1 MSQKMMRLKAS
12 GGVLLAICAALAGCS
27 SRTNVSATAATPSQ
41 FTHVYIT
48 TQAVWFNTNA
58 NATPDDSGWAKFAL
72 KTPVTVDLVTQSNGT
87 LGEVANDLRLAPGTY
102 NSILLLPVDP
112 ALPLTA
118 SATAVSATYNQ
129 EIDYTD
135 AAGTTHP
142 VKLILPNQEKGF
154 IVTGAF
160 KVPVG
165 GSGAGLP
172 LGTGTTS
179 TTNNNN
185 NNTTNNATN
194 LFGSPTTIN
203 PTTNTTGT
211 NSTNKTITVN
221 FGASFN
227 GNRDLH
233 LFNYD
238 GNKLV
243 GAVLSSSGLA
253 ADLQTSGGITG
264 TLSLTS
270 LSSTTPITGV
280 SGRLA
285 VQACAE
291 QLTADGTH
299 HVVIACAPVQTDGTF
314 TIYPLP
320 SATKNPPS
328 YDVVIH
334 GPRLRTIIIKSVVV
348 TTTTPT
354 TTAASTTAGSVA
366 TTTAS
371 GAVSLGTIIPRQTV
385 QFPVTATA
393 NASGVLPAGAAITFY
408 QTLNASNEV
417 PYAIDEVAIDPFSST
432 LLQTPENLS
441 AGAIDSG
448 TYASNGST
456 ITITTTA
463 PREGAGTYAVAATAP
478 LYADGISTGSV
489 PVVAPS
495 TTQGANPADATTNTA
510 VVVPGLTPSNGS
522 SAATITAT
530 ITQASPGT
538 YNQGELI
545 VSHNGA
551 VIGTAA
557 LDNAL
562 ASGASVAVTGLPSG
576 NSYDLSTIVWN
587 SASASTDA
595 PFTYQSVTTPV
606 NLSGGSATAAVT
618 IN

>member
-1 MSQKMMRLKAS
+1 MSQKMMRLKTS

-87 LGEVANDLRLAPGTY
+87 LGEIANDLRLAPGTY
-102 NSILLLPVDP
+102 NSILLLPVAP
-112 ALPLTA
+112 GTALTA
-118 SATAVSATYNQ
+118 SATALSATYNQ

-135 AAGTTHP
+135 AGGTTHP
-142 VKLILPNQEKGF
+142 VQLILPNQEKGI
-154 IVTGAF
+154 IVSGTF

-172 LGTGTTS
+172 IGTGTTS
-179 TTNNNN
+179 TTNNN
-185 NNTTNNATN
+185 TTNNATN
-194 LFGSPTTIN
+194 VFGSPTTIN

-211 NSTNKTITVN
+211 NTTNKTITVN
-221 FGASFN
+221 FGASFD

-280 SGRLA
+280 SGRLT

-348 TTTTPT
+348 PTTTPT

-371 GAVSLGTIIPRQTV
+371 GAVSLGTIIPHQTV

-417 PYAIDEVAIDPFSST
+417 PYAIDEVAIDPFNSV

-456 ITITTTA
+456 ITITTTT

-495 TTQGANPADATTNTA
+495 TTQGTSPQDATTNTA
-510 VVVPGLTPSNGS
+510 VIVPGLTPSSGS

-551 VIGTAA
+551 VIGAVA

-562 ASGASVAVTGLPSG
+562 TSGTSVTVPGLPSG
-576 NSYDLSTIVWN
+576 NSYNLSTIVWN
-587 SASASTDA
+587 SASASADA
-595 PFTYQSVTTPV
+595 PYTYQSVTTPV